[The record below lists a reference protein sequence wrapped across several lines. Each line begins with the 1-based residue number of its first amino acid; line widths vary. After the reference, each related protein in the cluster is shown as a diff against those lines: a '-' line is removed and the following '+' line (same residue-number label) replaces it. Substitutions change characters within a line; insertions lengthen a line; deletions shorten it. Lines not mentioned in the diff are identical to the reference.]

1 MFAWTDMLI
10 AVFVGFLL
18 SKIWNLILYTGY
30 AVIVL
35 QELQSSAAKLLF
47 SINQTIYEIQSL
59 KMNEM
64 RKQGRSEKEIQF
76 ETKMMDQNTMLFKK
90 ALISSFL
97 YNWPRKYKNIL
108 EFYDW
113 DSAMEY
119 VDKLIKEERTNKRR

>member
-59 KMNEM
+59 KINEM

-76 ETKMMDQNTMLFKK
+76 ETIT
-90 ALISSFL
+90 
-97 YNWPRKYKNIL
+97 
-108 EFYDW
+108 E
-113 DSAMEY
+113 
-119 VDKLIKEERTNKRR
+119 

>member
-76 ETKMMDQNTMLFKK
+76 ETKMMDQNTMLLKK
-90 ALISSFL
+90 AVISSFL

-119 VDKLIKEERTNKRR
+119 VDNLIKQERTNKRR

>member
-76 ETKMMDQNTMLFKK
+76 ETKMMDQNTMLLKK
-90 ALISSFL
+90 AVISSFL